1 MLLYE
6 PGQVGV
12 RGRGDAGQEGAFVVG
27 HGGTLVVAA
36 EKPPHPRLVWSTRLD
51 LSPAGAGREVLLPGD
66 CFGGWFRL
74 AITQLPNT
82 SPPAKWGRGRAP
94 LAGQASEGEGAFS
107 SSSST

>member
-36 EKPPHPRLVWSTRLD
+36 EKPPHPRLVRGTRLD
-51 LSPAGAGREVLLPGD
+51 LSPAGAGRHQ
-66 CFGGWFRL
+66 C
-74 AITQLPNT
+74 
-82 SPPAKWGRGRAP
+82 SGRYWRGMPKRA
-94 LAGQASEGEGAFS
+94 SR
-107 SSSST
+107 